1 MSPPDG
7 TSNRIGQTRGVH
19 EPGRCH
25 HGQMATIDAPDQLT
39 PTAEDLA
46 EEIGTLAQERGQ
58 TVATAESLTGGK
70 LACHLAAAPNSS
82 EWFRGS
88 VVAYATE
95 VKYDVLGVPMGPVI
109 SEQCAAAMAWGVADF
124 LRADLAV
131 AVTGVGGPDD
141 QEGQPPGTVWFGV
154 SIDGAVHTELQHFSG
169 DPESVLEQTTLHAL
183 ALLLERART
192 Q

>member
-1 MSPPDG
+1 MS
-7 TSNRIGQTRGVH
+7 SHERASKRNSQTGRVD
-19 EPGRCH
+19 ERSRCH
-25 HGQMATIDAPDQLT
+25 HEQMATIDAPDQLT

-46 EEIGTLAQERGQ
+46 ERIGALAQDRGQ

-88 VVAYATE
+88 VVAYASE
-95 VKYDVLGVPMGPVI
+95 VKYELLGVPLGPVI
-109 SEQCAAAMAWGVADF
+109 SEECAAAMAWGVADL
-124 LRADLAV
+124 LRADLAI

-154 SIDGAVHTELQHFSG
+154 SIQGAVHTELQHFTG
-169 DPESVLEQTTLHAL
+169 GPEKVLEQTTLHAL
-183 ALLLERART
+183 MMLLDRART